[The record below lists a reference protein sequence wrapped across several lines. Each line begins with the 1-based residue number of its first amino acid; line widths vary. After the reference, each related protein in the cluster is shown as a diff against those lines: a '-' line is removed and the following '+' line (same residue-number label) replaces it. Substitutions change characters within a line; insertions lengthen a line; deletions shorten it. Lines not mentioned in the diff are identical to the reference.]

1 MMMTQNETY
10 QRLFAFV
17 ATDLLNGD
25 ARDLDENT
33 PLLAWGVL
41 DSMAMIQLTEF
52 IERELEI
59 TIPTDELLDSANL
72 ETLATI
78 TQMVEKY
85 AGRR

>member
-1 MMMTQNETY
+1 MMQNETY
-10 QRLFAFV
+10 QRLYAFV

-25 ARDLDENT
+25 ARDLDEKT

-41 DSMAMIQLTEF
+41 DSMAMIKLTEF
-52 IERELEI
+52 IEQELEI
-59 TIPTDELLDSANL
+59 TIPTDALLDSANL

-78 TQMVEKY
+78 TRMVEKY

>member
-1 MMMTQNETY
+1 VQNETY
-10 QRLFAFV
+10 RRLHAFV

-25 ARDLDENT
+25 ARDLDEQT

-41 DSMAMIQLTEF
+41 DSMAMIKLTEF
-52 IERELEI
+52 IEQELEI
-59 TIPTDELLDSANL
+59 TIPTDALLDSANL

-78 TQMVEKY
+78 TRMVEKY

>member
-1 MMMTQNETY
+1 MMQNETY
-10 QRLFAFV
+10 KRLHAFV
-17 ATDLLNGD
+17 ATELLNGD
-25 ARDLDENT
+25 ARDLDETT

-52 IERELEI
+52 IEQELEV

-78 TQMVEKY
+78 TQMVERC

>member
-1 MMMTQNETY
+1 MMQNETY
-10 QRLFAFV
+10 QRLHAFV

-25 ARDLDENT
+25 ARDLDEKT

-41 DSMAMIQLTEF
+41 DSMAMIKLTEF
-52 IERELEI
+52 IEQELEI
-59 TIPTDELLDSANL
+59 TIPTNELLDSANL

-85 AGRR
+85 AVRR

>member
-1 MMMTQNETY
+1 MMQNDTY
-10 QRLFAFV
+10 QRLHAFV

-52 IERELEI
+52 IEQELEV

-78 TQMVEKY
+78 TQMVERC
-85 AGRR
+85 AARR

>member
-1 MMMTQNETY
+1 MMQNETY
-10 QRLFAFV
+10 QRLYAFV

-25 ARDLDENT
+25 ARDLDEKT

-52 IERELEI
+52 IEQELEV
-59 TIPTDELLDSANL
+59 TIPTNELLDSANL

>member
-1 MMMTQNETY
+1 MQSETY
-10 QRLFAFV
+10 QRLHAFV
-17 ATDLLNGD
+17 AAELLNGD

-52 IERELEI
+52 IEQELSI
-59 TIPTDELLDSANL
+59 AIPTSELLDSANL

-78 TQMVEKY
+78 TQMVERCV
-85 AGRR
+85 ARR

>member
-1 MMMTQNETY
+1 MMQNETY
-10 QRLFAFV
+10 QRLYAFV

-25 ARDLDENT
+25 ARDLDEKT

-41 DSMAMIQLTEF
+41 DSMAMIRLTEF
-52 IERELEI
+52 IEQELEI
-59 TIPTDELLDSANL
+59 TIPTNELLDSANL

-85 AGRR
+85 AGR

>member
-1 MMMTQNETY
+1 MMDNETY
-10 QRLFAFV
+10 RRLHAFV
-17 ATDLLNGD
+17 ATGLLNGD

-52 IERELEI
+52 IEQELEI
-59 TIPTDELLDSANL
+59 AIPTDALLDSANL

-85 AGRR
+85 GARR

>member
-1 MMMTQNETY
+1 MQNETY
-10 QRLFAFV
+10 QRLYTFV

-85 AGRR
+85 AARR

>member
-1 MMMTQNETY
+1 MMDNETY
-10 QRLFAFV
+10 RRLHAFV

-52 IERELEI
+52 IEQELEI
-59 TIPTDELLDSANL
+59 TIPTDALLDSANL

-78 TQMVEKY
+78 TEMVEKY
-85 AGRR
+85 AARR

>member
-1 MMMTQNETY
+1 MMQNETY
-10 QRLFAFV
+10 RRLHAFV

-25 ARDLDENT
+25 ARDLDEQT

-41 DSMAMIQLTEF
+41 DSMAMIKLTEF
-52 IERELEI
+52 IEQELQT
-59 TIPTDELLDSANL
+59 TIPTDALLDSANL

-78 TQMVEKY
+78 TRMVEKY

>member
-1 MMMTQNETY
+1 MTQNGTY
-10 QRLFAFV
+10 QRLHAFV
-17 ATDLLNGD
+17 ATELLNGD
-25 ARDLDENT
+25 ARDLDEKT

-52 IERELEI
+52 IERELAI
-59 TIPTDELLDSANL
+59 TIPTNELLDSSNL

-85 AGRR
+85 AGPR